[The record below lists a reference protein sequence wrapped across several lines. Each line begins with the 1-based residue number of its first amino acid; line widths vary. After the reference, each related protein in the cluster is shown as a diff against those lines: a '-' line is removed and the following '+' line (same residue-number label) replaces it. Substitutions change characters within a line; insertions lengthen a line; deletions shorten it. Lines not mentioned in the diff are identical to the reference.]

1 MSTLQLSAR
10 KIDEY
15 VPSAERGGPAAESQN
30 SVPFDFRRPDRMP
43 KSQLSA
49 LHLLHEHFVRAVV
62 SSLTVFLRTCVSG
75 SLVRVE
81 QVPYGDFVDSM
92 KSPTCLGYL
101 AMQPYDGYS
110 LLEIDPGLA
119 APILELVLGGNGKTN
134 GALDRELTE
143 IEENMM
149 AGVFRIIVRDLAE
162 TWRPVLP
169 VSFALDAI
177 ETKPQRSNRISRQET
192 VVAIT
197 VELHIAD
204 QVGMVNLVIPSS
216 TSKLIHQR
224 FAEQGAVHKC
234 GSHETEVAI
243 RGRMSRE
250 LLLDADCDLCGARI
264 RLGEL
269 QALKVGDVISL
280 GIAADSPVTVT
291 IGGKPRFKAAITP
304 IGSRLAVTIES
315 TEVG

>member
-1 MSTLQLSAR
+1 MSTHQLSAQ

-15 VPSAERGGPAAESQN
+15 FPSAERGSPAAERQN
-30 SVPFDFRRPDRMP
+30 SVPFDFRRPDRIP

-49 LHLLHEHFVRAVV
+49 LHFLHEHFVRSVV

-81 QVPYGDFVDSM
+81 QVPYADFVDSM

-110 LLEIDPGLA
+110 LLEIDPRLA

-149 AGVFRIIVRDLAE
+149 AGVLRIIVRDLVD
-162 TWRPVLP
+162 TWRPVVP

-177 ETKPQRSNRISRQET
+177 ETKPQRSNRISRQEA

-216 TSKLIHQR
+216 TSKLMHQR
-224 FAEQGAVHKC
+224 FDQHGAVRKR

-304 IGSRLAVTIES
+304 IGFRLAVTIES
-315 TEVG
+315 TEAG